1 MKRHSAKRVHYKAA
15 VESFRE
21 IDPLL
26 GHSANNDSSFAYLTI
41 FIFLC
46 VYEHA

>member
-41 FIFLC
+41 FTFMF
-46 VYEHA
+46 V